1 MSKPSKEL
9 DYIISLCNNITNE
22 MLFKK
27 DPKSLYDPI
36 NYILATKGKNIRS
49 ILALISYKMLD
60 YVSSE
65 DVKNLILAIET
76 FHNFTLI
83 HDDLMDNALVRRG
96 LDTINYKWSNNQA
109 VLSGDVLLMESY
121 GYLLNLK
128 SPNRIKLI
136 QSFNDTAIKICEGQ
150 QLDLDMQDSR
160 VISLQDYYT
169 MIDLKTSELIV
180 FSLIAPWKL
189 LSSEDKNIDIIK
201 NIGYNL
207 GRLFQIQDD
216 YLDLYGDMKK
226 TGKLVG
232 GDVMEQKKTF
242 LYTLALDQ
250 ASLKIKDELIY
261 IYHDSLPDKQS
272 ESYSNCFN
280 NKLSKVLLI
289 YDSIGIKMAVEFEI
303 NKLGQSTLD
312 LISEL
317 NVNIDTKKI
326 LKEFITMILHR
337 DL

>member
-9 DYIISLCNNITNE
+9 DHIISLCHNITNDI
-22 MLFKK
+22 LLNK
-27 DPKSLYDPI
+27 DPKSLYGPI
-36 NYILATKGKNIRS
+36 NYMFSAKGKNIRS
-49 ILALISYKMLD
+49 ILALISFKMLNNI
-60 YVSSE
+60 SSE

-96 LDTINYKWSNNQA
+96 LDTINYKWSTNQA

-121 GYLLNLK
+121 GYLLKLK
-128 SPNRIKLI
+128 SPNQIKLI

-189 LSSEDKNIDIIK
+189 LSSEDKTIDIIK

-207 GRLFQIQDD
+207 GRLFQMQDD
-216 YLDLYGDMKK
+216 YLDLYGHMKK

-232 GDVMEQKKTF
+232 GDIMEQKKTF
-242 LYTLALDQ
+242 LYALALDQ
-250 ASLKIKDELIY
+250 ASLDIQDELIH
-261 IYHDSLPDKQS
+261 IYHEPLPDKQS
-272 ESYSNCFN
+272 AVHSNCFN
-280 NKLSKVLLI
+280 NKLSKVLSL
-289 YDSIGIKMAVEFEI
+289 YDAIGVKSTVEFKI
-303 NKLGQSTLD
+303 TKLGQSTLD
-312 LISEL
+312 LISQL
-317 NVNIDTKKI
+317 DINITTKKI

>member
-1 MSKPSKEL
+1 MNKASEEL
-9 DYIISLCNNITNE
+9 DDIIATCHNITHE
-22 MLFKK
+22 ILFNKS
-27 DPKSLYDPI
+27 PKSLYGPV
-36 NYILATKGKNIRS
+36 NYILASKGKNIRS
-49 ILALISYKMLD
+49 ILALISYKMLND
-60 YVSSE
+60 ILSE
-65 DVKNLILAIET
+65 DVRNLILAIET

-128 SPNRIKLI
+128 SPNQIKLI

-150 QLDLDMQDSR
+150 QLDLDMQDSL

-189 LSSEDKNIDIIK
+189 LSSEDKTIDIIK
-201 NIGYNL
+201 NIGYHL

-242 LYTLALDQ
+242 LYALALDQ
-250 ASLKIKDELIY
+250 ASLKIKDELIH
-261 IYHDSLPDKQS
+261 IYHDSLPDKKS
-272 ESYSNCFN
+272 DTHANCFN
-280 NKLSKVLLI
+280 NKLSKVLSL
-289 YDSIGIKMAVEFEI
+289 YNSIGIKSAVEFEI
-303 NKLGQSTLD
+303 DKLGQSTLA

-317 NVNIDTKKI
+317 NINIATKKI

>member
-9 DYIISLCNNITNE
+9 DHIISLCNNITNE

-27 DPKSLYDPI
+27 DSKSLYDPI

-60 YVSSE
+60 YVSSS
-65 DVKNLILAIET
+65 DVKHLILAIEN

-96 LDTINYKWSNNQA
+96 LSTINCKWSNNQA

-121 GYLLNLK
+121 GYLLNVK
-128 SPNRIKLI
+128 SPNRLKLI
-136 QSFNDTAIKICEGQ
+136 QVFNDTAIKICEGQ

-189 LSSEDKNIDIIK
+189 LSSEDKTIGIIK

-207 GRLFQIQDD
+207 GRLFQMQDD

-232 GDVMEQKKTF
+232 GDIMEQKKTF
-242 LYTLALDQ
+242 LYALALDR
-250 ASLKIKDELIY
+250 ASMDIQDELIY
-261 IYHDSLPDKQS
+261 IYHDPLPDKQS
-272 ESYSNCFN
+272 EVHSNCFN
-280 NKLSKVLLI
+280 NKLSKVLSL
-289 YDSIGIKMAVEFEI
+289 YDAIGVKSTVEFKI
-303 NKLGQSTLD
+303 TKLGQSTLD
-312 LISEL
+312 LISQL
-317 NVNIDTKKI
+317 DINITTKKI